1 MRGAPRSTRPVGTL
15 TRGTT
20 NPNRL
25 RRADRW
31 LVHTY
36 GQLLRA
42 APSSP
47 VVVDLGYGA
56 HPVTTVELAARV
68 AVVRPD
74 VQVVGLEIDP
84 ERVRAAAPH
93 AHPPGLS
100 FVRGGFE
107 VPLTGERT
115 PLLIRAFNVLRQY
128 DEAQVLPAW
137 SQMVDRLAPHGA
149 LMEGTCN
156 ELGRLGSWV
165 DVRRGPDGSPQPR
178 SLTLSWR
185 LPDVEAPSA
194 VAERLPKVLIH
205 RNVPGERVHT
215 LMTDLDAVW
224 ARAAGH
230 AAYGA
235 RQRFLAAVTQ
245 LRALGWPVL
254 GTRHRWRL
262 GELEIAWAAVAPS
275 DYPLR

>member
-1 MRGAPRSTRPVGTL
+1 MRGAPRPTRPVGTL

-36 GQLLRA
+36 GSLLRA
-42 APSSP
+42 APPSP

-56 HPVTTVELAARV
+56 HPVTTVELATRV
-68 AVVRPD
+68 AVARPD
-74 VQVVGLEIDP
+74 VQVVGLEIDQG
-84 ERVRAAAPH
+84 RVAAAAPH
-93 AHPPGLS
+93 AAPPGLT
-100 FVRGGFE
+100 FALGGFE
-107 VPLTGERT
+107 VPLSGGRS

-128 DEAQVLPAW
+128 DEGQVQPAW
-137 SQMVDRLAPHGA
+137 SRMVDRLAPQGA

-156 ELGRLGSWV
+156 ELGRLGAWV
-165 DVRRGPDGSPQPR
+165 DVRRGPDGAPQPR

-185 LPDVEAPSA
+185 LRDVEAPSV

-205 RNVPGERVHT
+205 RNVPGERIHA
-215 LMTDLDAVW
+215 LMTDLDSAW

-235 RQRFLAAVTQ
+235 RQRFLAAVTD

-262 GELEIAWAAVAPS
+262 GELEIAWEAVAPH
-275 DYPLR
+275 D

>member
-1 MRGAPRSTRPVGTL
+1 MSGATRPTRPVGNV

-31 LVHTY
+31 LVRTY
-36 GQLLRA
+36 APLLRRSEA
-42 APSSP
+42 VP

-56 HPVTTVELAARV
+56 HPVTTVELHARLST
-68 AVVRPD
+68 VRPD

-84 ERVRAAAPH
+84 DRVSAAAPH
-93 AHPPGLS
+93 AAPPALT
-100 FVRGGFE
+100 FALGGFE
-107 VPLTGERT
+107 VPLSGARS
-115 PLLIRAFNVLRQY
+115 PLVIRAFNVLRQY
-128 DEAQVLPAW
+128 DEAHVAQAW
-137 SQMVDRLAPHGA
+137 SRMVGRLAPGGA

-156 ELGRLGSWV
+156 ELGRLGAWV
-165 DVRRGPDGSPQPR
+165 DVRRGSDGGPAPR

-185 LPDVEAPSA
+185 LRDVERLSV

-205 RNVPGERVHT
+205 RNVPGEPVHE
-215 LMTDLDAVW
+215 LMNSLDAAW

-235 RQRFLAAVTQ
+235 RQRFLAAVTD
-245 LRALGWPVL
+245 LRAQGWPVL

-262 GELEIAWAAVAPS
+262 GELEVAWNAVAPRS
-275 DYPLR
+275 EGG